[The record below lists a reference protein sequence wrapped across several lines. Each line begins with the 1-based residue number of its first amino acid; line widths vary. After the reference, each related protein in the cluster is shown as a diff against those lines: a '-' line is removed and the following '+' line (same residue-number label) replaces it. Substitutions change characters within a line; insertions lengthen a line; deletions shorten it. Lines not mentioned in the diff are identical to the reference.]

1 MVSEPVLCQHCGA
14 SAVAPA
20 CPVCGVPYELAA
32 PGATERDLAA
42 SGRDQTASDAGQTVA
57 DHDQTLADR
66 DQSGSDADQRS
77 ADDDQDAADEDLAA
91 GTSDENTHRRTSRA
105 RDRTS
110 QDRKTVSQMRDRD
123 AEERLTTASNRDRIA
138 EGRDR
143 DASAR
148 DVRSHSL
155 SLGGDADTSRQ
166 DMVLRAERDRSLAAI
181 DRARAG
187 DDRHA
192 AALDREASANERAD
206 SSRLRSEIAVEL
218 KAAATDQLTGAWTR
232 RFGLEQV
239 SREIERASRA
249 GTSLLLAFVDVDG
262 LKQVNDTSGHLAG
275 DELLRAV
282 GAMLRR
288 HLRPYDVTVRYGG
301 DEFIC
306 AMPSVEPKDAKA
318 RFKSVANALD
328 GMHTFT
334 IGIASSEPGDTLDS
348 LIARAD
354 AALLAARRG

>member
-1 MVSEPVLCQHCGA
+1 VSTAIVCRHCGGSAEPPGCPHCGA
-14 SAVAPA
+14 S
-20 CPVCGVPYELAA
+20 YELANIEA
-32 PGATERDLAA
+32 DERAIA
-42 SGRDQTASDAGQTVA
+42 SAGRDQTASDKGQTVA
-57 DHDQTLADR
+57 DHDQTLSDR
-66 DQSGSDADQRS
+66 DQSGSDSDQRS
-77 ADDDQDAADEDLAA
+77 ADDDQDAADSDFAA
-91 GTSDENTHRRTSRA
+91 GSSDESTHRRTSKA

-123 AEERLTTASNRDRIA
+123 AKERLETASNRDRIA

-155 SLGGDADTSRQ
+155 SLGGDVDTSRQ
-166 DMVLRAERDRSLAAI
+166 DMVLRAERDRSLAAV

-192 AALDREASANERAD
+192 AALDRDAATDERAE
-206 SSRLRSEIAVEL
+206 SRRMRIETAVEL
-218 KAAATDQLTGAWTR
+218 KTAATDQLTGAWTR
-232 RFGLEQV
+232 RFGLEQI

-262 LKQVNDTSGHLAG
+262 LKHVNDTEGHLAG
-275 DELLRAV
+275 DELLRCV
-282 GAMLRR
+282 GEMLRS

-306 AMPSVEPKDAKA
+306 AMPTVEPKDAKA
-318 RFKSVANALD
+318 RFKSIAKALD
-328 GMHTFT
+328 GAHTFT
-334 IGIASSEPGDTLDS
+334 IGLASAEPGDTLDS

-354 AALLAARRG
+354 AALLAARR